1 MAEGVGAD
9 VDKEF
14 DKTTMSGHQLPPSS
28 LTWIGSDRRLAR
40 RVARPVRNFM
50 AIEASSGIV
59 LVIATIIAL
68 VWANSPWSDLYH
80 EILEL
85 HLVIEF
91 GGAHVIDESVEHLIN
106 DGLMA
111 IFFFVVGL
119 EIKRELVVG
128 ELRDPRA
135 AALPSIAAIGGMV
148 VPALIFFSLNTSS
161 PESAGWG
168 IPMATDIAFALGVMS
183 LLGPRV
189 PTQLKLFLL
198 ALAIV
203 DDVGAIAVIA
213 IFYTDS
219 INATWLAICI
229 GLLIVVF
236 VMQRAK
242 IWYTPIYAII
252 GIVIW
257 DAALESGIHATIA
270 GVALGLMTP
279 ARPLQ
284 REVKPEEV
292 VGTVV
297 DPEDL
302 DAHGARRATLYV
314 RESVSV
320 AERLETLIHPFSSF
334 VILPIFA
341 LANAGIE
348 LSTEG
353 ISDAS
358 TSTVTWGIILGL
370 IVGKTAGVS
379 LFAWIA
385 VRSGISTL
393 PRNVTWSQMVAV
405 AMLAGIGFT
414 VALFITGLAYD
425 GDSLEVFDTQARM
438 GILLASLIAS
448 ILGCVL
454 LLRSTRDPDAPASA
468 EHEESSPVPS
478 EVN

>member
-1 MAEGVGAD
+1 MAGN
-9 VDKEF
+9 
-14 DKTTMSGHQLPPSS
+14 QLPPSQ
-28 LTWIGSDRRLAR
+28 LTWIGSDKRLAR
-40 RVARPVRNFM
+40 TVARPVLNFM
-50 AIEASSGIV
+50 AIEAASGIV

-68 VWANSPWSDLYH
+68 VWANSPWSGSYH
-80 EILEL
+80 EILDL
-85 HLVIEF
+85 HLVIDF
-91 GGAHVIDESVEHLIN
+91 GGTHILDESVEHLIN

-119 EIKRELVVG
+119 EIKRELVAG

-148 VPALIFFSLNTSS
+148 VPAALFFALNPSN
-161 PESAGWG
+161 PEAQGWG

-183 LLGPRV
+183 LLGKRV

-213 IFYTDS
+213 IFYTEA
-219 INATWLAICI
+219 IEVPWLITAIV
-229 GLLIVVF
+229 LLVTML
-236 VMQRAK
+236 VMQKAK
-242 IWYTPIYAII
+242 IWYTPLYVVVGIIVWYA
-252 GIVIW
+252 V
-257 DAALESGIHATIA
+257 LESGIHATIA
-270 GVALGLMTP
+270 GVALGLLTP
-279 ARPLQ
+279 ATPLQ
-284 REVKPEEV
+284 KEVSPRDV

-302 DAHGARRATLYV
+302 NAASARRASLYV

-334 VILPIFA
+334 IILPVFA

-348 LSTEG
+348 LSSEG

-358 TSTVTWGIILGL
+358 TSTVTLGIILGL
-370 IVGKTAGVS
+370 VVGKTLGVTA
-379 LFAWIA
+379 FAWLA
-385 VRSGISTL
+385 VKSGISTL
-393 PRNVTWSQMVAV
+393 PRGTTWSQMIAV

-414 VALFITGLAYD
+414 VALFITGLAYA
-425 GDSLEVFDTQARM
+425 GDDLEVFDTQARM

-448 ILGCVL
+448 VLGVILL
-454 LLRSTRDPDAPASA
+454 SRSTRPSSDDNNDALSSPAPA
-468 EHEESSPVPS
+468 
-478 EVN
+478 EVS

>member
-1 MAEGVGAD
+1 MA
-9 VDKEF
+9 
-14 DKTTMSGHQLPPSS
+14 GHNLPPSE

-40 RVARPVRNFM
+40 RVARPVLNFM
-50 AIEASSGIV
+50 AIEAASGIV
-59 LVIATIIAL
+59 LVIATIAAL
-68 VWANSPWSDLYH
+68 VWANSPWSDSYH
-80 EILEL
+80 DILHTYLTIDIGDTHILKESIS
-85 HLVIEF
+85 HLV
-91 GGAHVIDESVEHLIN
+91 N

-119 EIKRELVVG
+119 EIKREIVAG

-148 VPALIFFSLNTSS
+148 VPAALYFMLNTSS

-168 IPMATDIAFALGVMS
+168 VPMATDIAFALGVMS
-183 LLGPRV
+183 LLGNRV

-213 IFYTDS
+213 IFYS
-219 INATWLAICI
+219 KGINTPWLITAVV
-229 GLLIVVF
+229 LLVVIYG
-236 VMQRAK
+236 MRRAE
-242 IWYTPIYAII
+242 IWYTPIYVLL
-252 GIVIW
+252 GIVVW
-257 DAALESGIHATIA
+257 YAVLESGVHATIA

-279 ARPLQ
+279 ATPLQ
-284 REVKPEEV
+284 REVKPEDV

-297 DPEDL
+297 DPEDIN
-302 DAHGARRATLYV
+302 AATARRASLYV

-334 VILPIFA
+334 FILPVFA

-348 LSTEG
+348 LSREG

-358 TSTVTWGIILGL
+358 TSTVTLGIILGL
-370 IVGKTAGVS
+370 VVGKTVGVT
-379 LFAWIA
+379 FFTWIA

-393 PRNVTWSQMVAV
+393 PRGVTWPMVVAV

-414 VALFITGLAYD
+414 VALFITDLAFS
-425 GDSLEVFDTQARM
+425 GDAVAEIETQAKM
-438 GILLASLIAS
+438 GILLASLLAS
-448 ILGCVL
+448 VLGAAL
-454 LLRSTRDPDAPASA
+454 LARSTKPSSDDNPD
-468 EHEESSPVPS
+468 VPS
-478 EVN
+478 PKPAEVS